1 MPIRSLHLSVLIFA
15 PLIFAVLFG
24 GYPVTHP
31 IALSLRNASYVSLVF
46 FAASLFIPSFRNS
59 LKQVFSG
66 TGDYTALER
75 EEGRI
80 AACIAVFFAVVFFK
94 ATLLDYLTF
103 HANAVDL
110 SMYDY
115 ALMNTLEGRFFQPVD
130 APYNHF
136 GVHFTPTLLL
146 LLPLYAVF
154 KTPLLSL
161 FLHPLV
167 LWMGG
172 VTLFR
177 KILKPTVPSALA
189 RLGILFAYFNSIW
202 VGLVLHFHF
211 HVEVFY
217 IPLTFLLVAAIRD
230 RGWKLA
236 VLYSVLYLGIK
247 EDAPFYW
254 VGILIASSIMGWLP
268 KKWAALGSAT
278 GVGYAAFVLKIAIPS
293 FRQGDYQLV
302 PAATGYGTD
311 VTSVIS
317 NLWSS
322 LPIYLKGLTQGGWIK
337 ATYQWLFLPWIDP
350 FFAIAS
356 IPYIAIH
363 NLAFGGS
370 MRAMH
375 MHYSSPFIP
384 LLYIGVAHSFT
395 RLWTWRPK
403 KRKQILTLFGVGFL
417 MSSFLGGGYLVF
429 RKYESGWR
437 TLARIDGSIPLEAR
451 ICVQPD
457 ALPHLRYRGDRI
469 KFFDLGCVSDRV
481 ENLIFQERFASFNA
495 NPEQT
500 AEWIRQVQASQ
511 AYELVL
517 NDRGWYWF
525 KSKK

>member
-1 MPIRSLHLSVLIFA
+1 VPIRGLHLCVLIFA
-15 PLIFAVLFG
+15 PLIFAALFG
-24 GYPVTHP
+24 GYPITHP
-31 IALSLRNASYVSLVF
+31 MALSLRNASYVSLFF
-46 FAASLFIPSFRNS
+46 FAASLFVPSFRNS
-59 LKQVFSG
+59 LEQVFSG
-66 TGDYTALER
+66 AGDYIALER
-75 EEGRI
+75 EESRI
-80 AACIAVFFAVVFFK
+80 ATGIGIFFAVVFFK

-146 LLPLYAVF
+146 LLPFYAVF
-154 KTPLLSL
+154 KTPLFSL
-161 FLHPLV
+161 FLHPFV
-167 LWMGG
+167 LWLGG
-172 VTLFR
+172 VALFH

-217 IPLTFLLVAAIRD
+217 IPLTFLLVAAFRD
-230 RGWKLA
+230 RRWKIA

-254 VGILIASSIMGWLP
+254 VGVLIASSAMGWLP
-268 KKWAALGSAT
+268 KKWAALCST
-278 GVGYAAFVLKIAIPS
+278 VGMMYAAFVLKVAIPL
-293 FRQGDYQLV
+293 FRQGDYKLV
-302 PAATGYGTD
+302 PAVTGYGTD
-311 VTSVIS
+311 VTSVVS
-317 NLWSS
+317 NLWLS
-322 LPIYLKGLTQGGWIK
+322 LPTYLKGLTQGGWIK

-356 IPYIAIH
+356 LPYIAIH

-395 RLWTWRPK
+395 RLWAWRPE
-403 KRKQILTLFGVGFL
+403 KRKQIL
-417 MSSFLGGGYLVF
+417 
-429 RKYESGWR
+429 K
-437 TLARIDGSIPLEAR
+437 
-451 ICVQPD
+451 
-457 ALPHLRYRGDRI
+457 
-469 KFFDLGCVSDRV
+469 
-481 ENLIFQERFASFNA
+481 
-495 NPEQT
+495 
-500 AEWIRQVQASQ
+500 
-511 AYELVL
+511 
-517 NDRGWYWF
+517 
-525 KSKK
+525 